1 MKIFMSPQR
10 RDDTVSYQRSGDV
23 IIVNGEAF
31 DFSKVEEGDV
41 LPREAIKSEWF
52 SGRVTRVNGE
62 LELNLILPNP
72 WNYSQAQ
79 AFPSLMRITKNGL
92 LDLPKPLPQPLKEPV
107 ND

>member
-10 RDDTVSYQRSGDV
+10 RDDIVSYQRSGDV

-79 AFPSLMRITKNGL
+79 AFPAPVLVSKDGL
-92 LDLPKPLPQPLKEPV
+92 IELPKPLPQTPKESFGE
-107 ND
+107 